1 MKSIILVALAA
12 FASGVAGLTINTPSD
27 VSECIPTLLTWSGG
41 TGPYYLSI
49 EPGNDPS
56 GAPLQQYGPLDGT
69 SFTWP
74 TNITSSQQV
83 SLTIKDSTGATNQCA
98 PFNINAGSSSC
109 IGASA
114 SASSGASSAST
125 ASSASGASSSAAAT
139 TAASGSSAAASST
152 APASSASASGSSSAS
167 STTSA
172 SGAANT
178 GGALAVAANMFAVGA
193 AGAALVAFLA

>member
-56 GAPLQQYGPLDGT
+56 GAPLQQYGPLEGT

-114 SASSGASSAST
+114 SASSGASSAS
-125 ASSASGASSSAAAT
+125 SSASGASSSAAAT

-152 APASSASASGSSSAS
+152 APASSASAYVLSCSQ
-167 STTSA
+167 
-172 SGAANT
+172 
-178 GGALAVAANMFAVGA
+178 L
-193 AGAALVAFLA
+193 

>member
-1 MKSIILVALAA
+1 MAECNESTFIGWAFTRGKPVESMSRVCMSHSSI
-12 FASGVAGLTINTPSD
+12 
-27 VSECIPTLLTWSGG
+27 
-41 TGPYYLSI
+41 YSI

-74 TNITSSQQV
+74 TNITSSQLLMHRKSARAELTV
-83 SLTIKDSTGATNQCA
+83 SLHRPAGQSDHQGQYRCYQPVRALQYQCRQYVC
-98 PFNINAGSSSC
+98 NYAGPSFVLMKFPGSSC

-152 APASSASASGSSSAS
+152 APASSASAYVLSCSQ
-167 STTSA
+167 
-172 SGAANT
+172 
-178 GGALAVAANMFAVGA
+178 L
-193 AGAALVAFLA
+193 